1 MPVLFLTTS
10 LRDSVSVALLNN
22 EINSSPEFSVL
33 QSVVKLPLFVR
44 SPILRIGFEDDVLV
58 VFTSSLLSS
67 SVISRIGTIL
77 TYSLSFPCRDG
88 RIEVEFDPCS
98 TARRVHHRSLRDSA
112 MSLCMAMDCVMVDS
126 PEEVLI
132 LSSLLHVTGR
142 VCVKGLQ
149 WCAAGVYGVTVVRK
163 ESVIVEKEEEGVT
176 SGKEKGITTGKEKNA
191 TTEQEKSVIT
201 RMNYCGDVEE
211 ETVLEESM

>member
-10 LRDSVSVALLNN
+10 LRDSVSVVLLNN

-67 SVISRIGTIL
+67 SVIPRIGTIL

-88 RIEVEFDPCS
+88 RIEVEFDPCP

-149 WCAAGVYGVTVVRK
+149 WCVAGVYGVTVVGK
-163 ESVIVEKEEEGVT
+163 EIVT
-176 SGKEKGITTGKEKNA
+176 SGKEKSETVVKEKNA

-201 RMNYCGDVEE
+201 RMNYCGDIEE
-211 ETVLEESM
+211 ETVLEEHM

>member
-1 MPVLFLTTS
+1 MPVLFLTAS
-10 LRDSVSVALLNN
+10 LRDNVSVALLNN
-22 EINSSPEFSVL
+22 EINSSSQFSVL

-58 VFTSSLLSS
+58 VFTSSLMSS
-67 SVISRIGTIL
+67 FVTPRIGTVL

-88 RIEVEFDPCS
+88 RIEVEFDPCP
-98 TARRVHHRSLRDSA
+98 TARRVHHRSLRDSS
-112 MSLCMAMDCVMVDS
+112 MSLCMAMDCVMVNS

-149 WCAAGVYGVTVVRK
+149 WCVAGVYGVTVVGK
-163 ESVIVEKEEEGVT
+163 ERVTNEMEKENV
-176 SGKEKGITTGKEKNA
+176 TTGK
-191 TTEQEKSVIT
+191 EKSVIT

-211 ETVLEESM
+211 ETVLEEKM